1 MSPNRKLSLYSYVHT
16 VVFFEIYTTL
26 ILCVMLLIYSAWN
39 ECSENGAC
47 VIPTLGNGTLYV
59 DAVGKILPAQ
69 C

>member
-1 MSPNRKLSLYSYVHT
+1 MNDVL
-16 VVFFEIYTTL
+16 
-26 ILCVMLLIYSAWN
+26 YSAWN

-59 DAVGKILPAQ
+59 DALGKVLPST